1 MTNQHGADAATK
13 RAAPAA
19 GSMDLVVSTE
29 WLAQHL
35 ADADLVVLDCTVLFA
50 TTPEGEMRR
59 VSGSAAYAEGHLPG
73 AGFADLIDDLSDTA
87 SPLSFAVPAA
97 EALCAAFGRLGI
109 GDDSRV
115 VLYDSTIAAWAARVW
130 WMLRAV
136 GFDQAAVLDGGLRAW
151 VAEGRELSTAAY
163 EPQVRVLTPR
173 KRPRLI
179 ADLQEVK
186 AAVSDDAVLL
196 VDTLSAGHFDGS
208 SPMYS
213 RPGHIP
219 GAVNASA
226 IDLIDDTGRFR
237 PLEELAAMH
246 PFDPEQRTITYCGG
260 GIAASSS
267 ALTLTRL
274 GFTDVAVYTASL
286 QEWAADPR
294 NPLTTDVG

>member
-1 MTNQHGADAATK
+1 
-13 RAAPAA
+13 
-19 GSMDLVVSTE
+19 
-29 WLAQHL
+29 
-35 ADADLVVLDCTVLFA
+35 
-50 TTPEGEMRR
+50 
-59 VSGSAAYAEGHLPG
+59 
-73 AGFADLIDDLSDTA
+73 
-87 SPLSFAVPAA
+87 
-97 EALCAAFGRLGI
+97 
-109 GDDSRV
+109 
-115 VLYDSTIAAWAARVW
+115 
-130 WMLRAV
+130 MLRAV
-136 GFDQAAVLDGGLRAW
+136 GFDPAAVLDGGLRAW

-163 EPQVRVLTPR
+163 EPQVRDLTPR
-173 KRPRLI
+173 KRPRLM

-196 VDTLSAGHFDGS
+196 VDTLPAGHFDGS